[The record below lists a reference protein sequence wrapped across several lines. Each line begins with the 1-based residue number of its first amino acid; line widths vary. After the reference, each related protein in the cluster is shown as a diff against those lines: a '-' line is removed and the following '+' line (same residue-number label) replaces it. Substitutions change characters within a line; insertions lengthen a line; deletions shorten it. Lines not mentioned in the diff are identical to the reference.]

1 MKLIQPVE
9 QAPNGPRGAGGNII
23 NNPVA
28 TAAIWLFFRNN
39 PDRVLLKVGGFIR
52 IRVKDLRILFELIA
66 GPEPL

>member
-1 MKLIQPVE
+1 MKLIQAVE
-9 QAPNGPRGAGGNII
+9 QEPAGPRGAGTVI

-28 TAAIWLFFRNN
+28 TAAIWLFFRQN
-39 PDRVLLKVGGFIR
+39 PDRVLLKIGGFIK